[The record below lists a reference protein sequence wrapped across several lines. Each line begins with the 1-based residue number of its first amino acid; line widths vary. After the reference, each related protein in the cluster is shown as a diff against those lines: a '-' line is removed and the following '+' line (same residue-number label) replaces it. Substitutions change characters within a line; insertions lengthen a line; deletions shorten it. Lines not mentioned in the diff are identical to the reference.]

1 MMDDLTPEAV
11 LRRRDEPALA
21 WVEVEGELVVYDSE
35 RDALHLL
42 DPAGTAV
49 WNLLDG
55 RRSLRSTSK
64 HLAGAFGH
72 PVEDVM
78 ADVLGFA
85 RRLQE
90 IGLAVRLS

>member
-1 MMDDLTPEAV
+1 MDDLTPEAV
-11 LRRRDEPALA
+11 LRRRGEPELA

-49 WNLLDG
+49 WKLLDG
-55 RRSLRSTSK
+55 SRSIRGTSK
-64 HLAGAFGH
+64 HLAGAFGN
-72 PVEDVM
+72 PVEDVL

-85 RRLQE
+85 RRLQDL
-90 IGLAVRLS
+90 GLAVRLS